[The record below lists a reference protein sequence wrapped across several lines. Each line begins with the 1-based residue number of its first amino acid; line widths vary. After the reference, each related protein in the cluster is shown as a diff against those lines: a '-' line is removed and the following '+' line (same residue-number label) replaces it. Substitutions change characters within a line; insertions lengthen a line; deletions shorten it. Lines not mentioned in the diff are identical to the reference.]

1 MRIILA
7 LGALAIIGLSGC
19 VEDPYGYGGGYGPG
33 PAYGGGGYGSGN
45 YGGGNGAPDPSA
57 RANYGEEYLESGFDD
72 DPYTVQVTSGGEID
86 ASSLGGECVGMISR
100 APDFQLT
107 YDAGSLPL
115 TFGVSSYQDA
125 TLVINGPDGSW
136 YCDDDSGGGTDPEVS
151 FYRPQSGVYDVWVG
165 AFDGDGGDAELFI
178 TELQ

>member
-33 PAYGGGGYGSGN
+33 PAYGGGS
-45 YGGGNGAPDPSA
+45 YGGGYGAPDPGA
-57 RANYGEEYLESGFDD
+57 RANYGEEYLSAGFND
-72 DPYTVQVTSGGEID
+72 DPYTVSVTSGGELD
-86 ASSLGGECVGMISR
+86 ASTLGGQCTGMISR

-115 TFGVSSYQDA
+115 TFGVSSYSDA
-125 TLVINGPDGSW
+125 TLVINAPNGDW

-151 FYRPQSGVYDVWVG
+151 FYRPESGVYDVWIG
-165 AFDGDGGDAELFI
+165 AFDGDGGEAELFI
-178 TELQ
+178 TELR

>member
-19 VEDPYGYGGGYGPG
+19 VEDPYGYGGGYGTG
-33 PAYGGGGYGSGN
+33 PAYGGGSYSGGS
-45 YGGGNGAPDPSA
+45 YGGYGAPDPSA
-57 RANYGEEYLESGFDD
+57 RANYGEEYLSAGFDD
-72 DPYTVQVTSGGEID
+72 DPYTVELASGGEID
-86 ASSLGGECVGMISR
+86 ASSLGGECTGMISR
-100 APDFQLT
+100 SPDFQLT

-115 TFGVSSYQDA
+115 TFGVSSYSDA
-125 TLVINGPDGSW
+125 TLVINAPDGDW

-165 AFDGDGGDAELFI
+165 AFDGDSGDAELFI
-178 TELQ
+178 TELR